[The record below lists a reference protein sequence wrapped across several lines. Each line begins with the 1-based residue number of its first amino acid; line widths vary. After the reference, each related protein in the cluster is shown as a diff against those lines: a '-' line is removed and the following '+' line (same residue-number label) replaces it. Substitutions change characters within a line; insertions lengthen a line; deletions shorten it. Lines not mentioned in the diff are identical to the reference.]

1 MNKAYFK
8 KEAGKLKEL
17 CRQRKLARESARQEA
32 KWLMSDEHTE
42 TMTRYLERETTD
54 T

>member
-17 CRQRKLARESARQEA
+17 CRQRKLARESARQEV
-32 KWLMSDEHTE
+32 D
-42 TMTRYLERETTD
+42 YLLSHEPALSLTLGLIRRKA
-54 T
+54 